1 MDIDFLR
8 FSLFICENVVPRIL
22 ALRDQRN
29 LRPYL
34 LLELGRVDILVRQ
47 LEICKMSTVRRLG
60 SVPIDRDFTTLN
72 L

>member
-47 LEICKMSTVRRLG
+47 LEILGLTHFHCKNHVLFPTAYA
-60 SVPIDRDFTTLN
+60 
-72 L
+72 